1 MSFTVGQEVR
11 RCLGDLEG
19 TQHKCRVRGQFTVGP
34 RQRCRS
40 GKWTSL
46 RIGCAACTA
55 DDKAFCG
62 LERGLVQIQ
71 RRVLKV
77 ASEEM

>member
-1 MSFTVGQEVR
+1 M
-11 RCLGDLEG
+11 
-19 TQHKCRVRGQFTVGP
+19 GP

-55 DDKAFCG
+55 DGKAIPRPG
-62 LERGLVQIQ
+62 ERACANPEETGF
-71 RRVLKV
+71 
-77 ASEEM
+77 ASCLRGNVIEKNKPDSILDLFL

>member
-1 MSFTVGQEVR
+1 M
-11 RCLGDLEG
+11 
-19 TQHKCRVRGQFTVGP
+19 GP

-55 DDKAFCG
+55 DDKAFRG

>member
-1 MSFTVGQEVR
+1 MSVWKV
-11 RCLGDLEG
+11 D
-19 TQHKCRVRGQFTVGP
+19 KP
-34 RQRCRS
+34 
-40 GKWTSL
+40 

-55 DDKAFCG
+55 DDKALRG